1 MDEAGP
7 MTTEARADLAAAVEK
22 TVRET
27 PGVHSVYRSGSLI
40 SNLVRT
46 GAEVLRVRN
55 DSQSIVTVLSGERG
69 VAVEASIG
77 IDFRSGAAAILRAV
91 HEAVDGLLHAG
102 GLTRD
107 SITLNVVY
115 VQPPE
120 AS

>member
-1 MDEAGP
+1 

-22 TVRET
+22 TVRAT
-27 PGVHSVYRSGSLI
+27 PGVHNVYRSGSLI

-55 DSQSIVTVLSGERG
+55 DSLSMVAVITGERG

-77 IDFRSGAAAILRAV
+77 IDFHSSAGVILHAV
-91 HEAVDGLLHAG
+91 HEAVDALLEASGLQ
-102 GLTRD
+102 RD
-107 SITLNVVY
+107 TITLNVVY